1 MPPTTRLLPRPCPI
15 QIVPSRPRRPQT
27 ASARVRMTQEVGELG
42 DEIENF
48 ETRRGLSKEGLPEWD
63 DDPAPLR
70 KSWAERK
77 DQVEHEMRMEELAER
92 FKSGAQKPTRGTQ
105 YDIEPFCRRPISV
118 RPQSAPSRPLGG
130 GTAAQTS
137 QRSSLL
143 LQYWLGQHRAVIEQ
157 HTMTAQHAGLENI
170 RLHEER
176 MQARRQ

>member
-1 MPPTTRLLPRPCPI
+1 
-15 QIVPSRPRRPQT
+15 
-27 ASARVRMTQEVGELG
+27 MTQEVGELG